1 MVPPNKTRRASS
13 AYKGLIEAKVP
24 AKRNDEQAF
33 HVDSHFCSC
42 RVKYRMEF
50 AAEFHHEVAIYSCDC
65 MNKIHV
71 GGMAVSQYH
80 QVGKFH
86 MLNDSPNYPD
96 HDFPQGSGYLITP
109 CGYMELTRKAD
120 SPRTVKDE
128 LGRPHLFTP
137 RTGPV
142 HMVNR
147 SQKFHKMTIQG
158 HVNDLLPVLGESTR
172 KGQTGAVLIVDGGPD
187 WNDSSW
193 TVLIYLSRLFRQI
206 NLDFLC
212 LTKYAPKNSALNPI
226 EHGWSPLSKMLS
238 SVRLPSTLPGE
249 NRPPSAQ
256 SKLTPAERLEKEA
269 QVFDNAMKSINAFW
283 NGREFDGFPISSKH
297 QACTQ
302 QSSPFNDYDT
312 VHDIISSG
320 SKARIT
326 GNPDLHRELKFAVN
340 HAFKNPRELCI
351 EM

>member
-1 MVPPNKTRRASS
+1 MSMGARIGMT
-13 AYKGLIEAKVP
+13 
-24 AKRNDEQAF
+24 
-33 HVDSHFCSC
+33 
-42 RVKYRMEF
+42 
-50 AAEFHHEVAIYSCDC
+50 HH
-65 MNKIHV
+65 
-71 GGMAVSQYH
+71 
-80 QVGKFH
+80 
-86 MLNDSPNYPD
+86 
-96 HDFPQGSGYLITP
+96 
-109 CGYMELTRKAD
+109 
-120 SPRTVKDE
+120 
-128 LGRPHLFTP
+128 
-137 RTGPV
+137 
-142 HMVNR
+142 
-147 SQKFHKMTIQG
+147 
-158 HVNDLLPVLGESTR
+158 
-172 KGQTGAVLIVDGGPD
+172 GQ
-187 WNDSSW
+187 
-193 TVLIYLSRLFRQI
+193 LIYLSRLFRQI
-206 NLDFLC
+206 DLDFLC

-249 NRPPSAQ
+249 NRPPSTQ

-351 EM
+351 VKCEQKTCLHCSTHPVRAIDSTRIIRNSQGLLLTPATSPTHPGHFMTYTERSKNEGDDCTMPSFLTKELGRCTFCRCYVFSSKEDRKRHYNIIHPDQHVHEN